1 MISDASLINSALA
14 TKEQYVFN

>member
-1 MISDASLINSALA
+1 MISDASLINSARA